1 MLIPDSIPEKE
12 PILRVGMILPEDLE
26 KSLILDV
33 SQAKEIDLIADGN
46 IIAYEPRDYFEI
58 RADSGKL
65 KFQGYSVDQLIIEQ
79 NEQDSII
86 IVKDVIAGRGFH
98 WSKKIDV
105 KLAYRLIISVV
116 NSNILLINELPLEE
130 YLACVATSEMSSE
143 CPDTYIEAQSIVAR
157 SWMLANVEQKHVA
170 LGFDVCNDDCCQRF
184 QGVNNLTE
192 HSRKAAR
199 ATRGKVLM
207 YNNKIVDARYSKSC
221 GGVMERFENL
231 WENDPKDYMLNI
243 PDAPGN
249 IIVDLTSETD
259 FKDWVLSVPVS
270 FCSPHFI
277 KEEELHKYLGNVDE
291 SGKYFRW
298 KVAVSQEELVQNL
311 NEKLRLKIK
320 AVEVLKP
327 LKRAGSG
334 RLLELEISY
343 IDVDD
348 KKKKLIIFKD
358 YEIRKVLHRK
368 FLYSSAIIIEHL
380 LNDGEDFLSGFIYHG
395 AGWGHGAGMCQIGGL
410 GMALAGYQTEGILYH
425 YYPGSELNSVY
436 K

>member
-1 MLIPDSIPEKE
+1 M
-12 PILRVGMILPEDLE
+12 
-26 KSLILDV
+26 
-33 SQAKEIDLIADGN
+33 
-46 IIAYEPRDYFEI
+46 
-58 RADSGKL
+58 
-65 KFQGYSVDQLIIEQ
+65 IIEQ

-98 WSKKIDV
+98 WAKKIDV

-249 IIVDLTSETD
+249 IIVDLT
-259 FKDWVLSVPVS
+259 
-270 FCSPHFI
+270 
-277 KEEELHKYLGNVDE
+277 
-291 SGKYFRW
+291 
-298 KVAVSQEELVQNL
+298 
-311 NEKLRLKIK
+311 
-320 AVEVLKP
+320 
-327 LKRAGSG
+327 
-334 RLLELEISY
+334 
-343 IDVDD
+343 
-348 KKKKLIIFKD
+348 
-358 YEIRKVLHRK
+358 
-368 FLYSSAIIIEHL
+368 
-380 LNDGEDFLSGFIYHG
+380 
-395 AGWGHGAGMCQIGGL
+395 
-410 GMALAGYQTEGILYH
+410 
-425 YYPGSELNSVY
+425 
-436 K
+436 